1 MIILVDIQWFL
12 VDMQCFFLLLVLPE
26 GGRDCYDSL
35 SIDVFSV
42 VYIQRFML
50 LMCDGFCG

>member
-1 MIILVDIQWFL
+1 M
-12 VDMQCFFLLLVLPE
+12 FFLLLVLPE

-50 LMCDGFCG
+50 LMCDGFFVVDV